1 MIQTARQILPE
12 NLPELSSRYKTIQ
25 IPALI
30 IWCDHDRVIKPTIG
44 LRLHKDLQN
53 STFYVVRECGHMPQE
68 EKPQQTVKL
77 LKDFL
82 KR

>member
-1 MIQTARQILPE
+1 MTQTARQILPE

-30 IWCDHDRVIKPTIG
+30 IWCDHDKVIKPYIG
-44 LRLHKDLQN
+44 LRLHNDLPN
-53 STFYVVRECGHMPQE
+53 STFHIIRACGHLPQE
-68 EKPQQTVKL
+68 EKPQRTVELVQK
-77 LKDFL
+77 FL